1 MPGYEGA
8 AQHAKEQGQAVARWQ
23 GGLTLTLTLALT
35 LIEQGQAVA
44 RWQGAGPTLTPTLTL
59 TLALTLT
66 LTRCR
71 EQGGDRLSRCQR
83 LCVEEVKREVRRAP
97 RSPENTTARARALPA
112 AASCMIWESIWE

>member
-23 GGLTLTLTLALT
+23 GGLTLTLTLTLT

-83 LCVEEVKREVRRAP
+83 LCVEEVRREVRRAP
-97 RSPENTTARARALPA
+97 RSRENNCARARAPVLLLRA
-112 AASCMIWESIWE
+112 

>member
-23 GGLTLTLTLALT
+23 GALTLTLTLTLT

-44 RWQGAGPTLTPTLTL
+44 RWQDAGPTLTLTLTL

-83 LCVEEVKREVRRAP
+83 LCVKEVRRAP
-97 RSPENTTARARALPA
+97 EKPREQVRARARSCAAA
-112 AASCMIWESIWE
+112 AASCMILE